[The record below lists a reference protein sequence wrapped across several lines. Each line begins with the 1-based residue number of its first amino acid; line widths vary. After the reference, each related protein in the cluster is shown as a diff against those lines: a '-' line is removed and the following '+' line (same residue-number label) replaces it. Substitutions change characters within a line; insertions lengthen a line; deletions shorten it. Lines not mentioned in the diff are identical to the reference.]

1 MGDIPRGNRP
11 LSPHLSV
18 YRLPMPA
25 ITSIMT
31 RITGQAMMAG
41 LLLVVWW
48 LVAAATGPRAFAT
61 ADWVLRSWLGAL
73 VLLGS
78 MWSLWY
84 HFLAGIRHLIW
95 DMGLGLDLRSI
106 EWGAVAVL
114 TGSIVLTVALWLYV
128 LLRGSAT

>member
-18 YRLPMPA
+18 YKLPIAA

-31 RITGQAMMAG
+31 RITGQALVAG

-61 ADWVLRSWLGAL
+61 ADWVLRSWIGYL

-78 MWSLWY
+78 VWALWY
-84 HFLAGIRHLIW
+84 HFLAGIRHFFYDARLLMTKPQAKQASW
-95 DMGLGLDLRSI
+95 VLSWGSVGLTL
-106 EWGAVAVL
+106 L
-114 TGSIVLTVALWLYV
+114 T
-128 LLRGSAT
+128 LLLFVIG